1 MGRQLKPQTAFA
13 ARLIEARQ
21 PCERDEFAERLNVP
35 KSTLANWERGDRFPP
50 PEILERLPA
59 LTGVSLDWLITGKGP
74 MRPESAA
81 GTSWALPTIDA
92 VLMGRLFEGVGNV
105 YKEEG
110 ARIGPRDQGVVVAR
124 LYAELVSTYDTT
136 EERLVALK
144 LQLEQ
149 LRRDLRTPPVAVAD
163 SKRSA

>member
-1 MGRQLKPQTAFA
+1 MARLLKPETAFA

-21 PCERDEFAERLNVP
+21 PLDREQFAERLNVP
-35 KSTLANWERGDRFPP
+35 KSTLGNWERGRTFPP
-50 PEILERLPA
+50 PEILEQLPE

-81 GTSWALPTIDA
+81 STSYAAPAIDG

-149 LRRDLRTPPVAVAD
+149 LRRDLRTPPMPAAET
-163 SKRSA
+163 KRSA